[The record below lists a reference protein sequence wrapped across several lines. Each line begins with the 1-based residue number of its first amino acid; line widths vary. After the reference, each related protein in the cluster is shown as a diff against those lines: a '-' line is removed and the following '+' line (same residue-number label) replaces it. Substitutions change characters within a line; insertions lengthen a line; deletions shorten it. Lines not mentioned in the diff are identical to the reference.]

1 MLIVITG
8 LYISVHYFKPAYAE
22 AGGIN
27 PRQIEVSLRKRP
39 DLSFQTVATL
49 DVGEFASLTQPT
61 NKWNYFYSVNQG
73 LTVQK
78 QDFKLGYSRVFGIL
92 VFKAKS
98 LKFLE
103 KQIDAFAPYVIISL
117 SILLFIFSL
126 ACFRKKHQNS
136 DSSHSYNAI
145 EPLEAVYYIKPQLS
159 GDSGLNH
166 QVAREYLDSLS
177 IDQEQEEPQAIE
189 GCISREDEKKELE
202 AFFYR
207 KAEKEI
213 NAKYQ
218 NDIAAMARTIYSL
231 QEKYKDAEKKA
242 SILGV
247 DLNDS
252 NSDNLVKGRLF
263 ELFAAFIW
271 DKDPRTIIEDWTSD
285 KGFNEKIYVK
295 SNGNPD
301 FVVSHTGADHVV
313 AVECKFRS
321 RFGIDKKSNEAVF
334 THFGEEEKINRYREY
349 QTEKGITVFLLLG
362 VGGSAE
368 QPDNLYLLTLDD
380 INSIRTKD
388 NDKFDNV
395 RTVRKKL
402 VPYKISAYEL
412 IDYLL

>member
-1 MLIVITG
+1 MTG
-8 LYISVHYFKPAYAE
+8 LYISVRSFKSAYAE

-39 DLSFQTVATL
+39 DLSSQTVTTL
-49 DVGEFASLTQPT
+49 GAGEFASLTKPLNQ
-61 NKWNYFYSVNQG
+61 WNYFYSVHQG

-92 VFKAKS
+92 VFKTKS

-103 KQIDAFAPYVIISL
+103 KQIDAFVPYVIISL

-126 ACFRKKHQNS
+126 ARSRKRHQNS

-145 EPLEAVYYIKPQLS
+145 EPLEAVYYIKPRSS
-159 GDSGLNH
+159 GDSELNH
-166 QVAREYLDSLS
+166 QVARKYLDSLS
-177 IDQEQEEPQAIE
+177 IDQEQEESQAIE
-189 GCISREDEKKELE
+189 VCISREDEKKELE

-231 QEKYKDAEKKA
+231 KEKYKDAEKKA

-271 DKDPRTIIEDWTSD
+271 DKDPRTTIEDWTSD

-301 FVVSHTGADHVV
+301 FVVSHTETYKVV

-321 RFGIDKKSNEAVF
+321 RFSKDKKSNEAVF
-334 THFGEEEKINRYREY
+334 THVGEEKKINRYRAY
-349 QTEKGITVFLLLG
+349 QTEKEIAVFILLG

-368 QPDNLYLLTLDD
+368 QPNNLYLLTLDD

-395 RTVRKKL
+395 RTVRKRL
-402 VPYKISAYEL
+402 EPYKISEYEL
-412 IDYLL
+412 IDYLF